1 MSDEPEQLLTTVSA
15 RPRVLLVV
23 DDDSLERFGA
33 ITKHIVVG
41 LADVA
46 VRVTVLCRTR
56 RPPSALEL
64 GPCSVIHDPP
74 KRVLLRRE
82 PPPAVAELVRD
93 GQIDIVHCLSAD
105 LAERTRRFPEL
116 ARLPTAAHITDE
128 IDLRR
133 WNRLW
138 RMPGARSQ
146 VWALPATP
154 TLFKGILDTCKA
166 CSRFAR
172 LVRLGVIGQTGEPIM
187 PTPDHIPSAITMT
200 PLTDDCGLDSVLR
213 AMHAVTSG
221 GREVVLLV
229 LGKGPA
235 EHRFR
240 RLTEQ
245 LGLAN
250 AVVFVGSLSQWVEAM
265 LGCDIL
271 LIPRRPARWTSH
283 VLEAMGAGRV
293 VLASRDN
300 GEDYLLNDQTACLFN
315 TDDVAD
321 LTRQWHALLD
331 NPAAAQRLGAAAAQ
345 FIRKEHGPSTMIDAL
360 VELYAQAA
368 VRTAPPHLSAT

>member
-1 MSDEPEQLLTTVSA
+1 MADEPEQLLTTVSA

-23 DDDSLERFGA
+23 DDESLERFGA

-46 VRVTVLCRTR
+46 VRVTVLCHTC
-56 RPPSALEL
+56 RPPVALEL
-64 GPCSVIHDPP
+64 GPCGVIHDPP
-74 KRVLLRRE
+74 KRILVRRE
-82 PPPAVAELVRD
+82 LPPAVAELVRE
-93 GQIDIVHCLSAD
+93 GQVDIVHCLSAN
-105 LAERTRRFPEL
+105 LAEQTRRYPEL
-116 ARLPTAAHITDE
+116 ARLPAAAHITDE
-128 IDLRR
+128 VDLRR

-138 RMPGARSQ
+138 RIGGTRSR

-154 TLFKGILDTCKA
+154 TLFKGILDTRSVR
-166 CSRFAR
+166 SRFVK

-187 PTPDHIPSAITMT
+187 PTPDHIPSAIIMT
-200 PLTDDCGLDSVLR
+200 PLTQDCGLDNVLR
-213 AMHAVTSG
+213 AMHAVAAG

-315 TDDVAD
+315 PNDVAD
-321 LTRQWHALLD
+321 LARQWHALLND
-331 NPAAAQRLGAAAAQ
+331 PATARRLGTAAAQ

-368 VRTAPPHLSAT
+368 ARPAPPHSSAI